1 MVEQLVLFGHPMSQ
15 PSRSVQTFLEVS
27 KLKYELK
34 EVNIFAGEH
43 LKRSFRAIN
52 PHQEIPVLV
61 HQGFH
66 LWESPAIVQYLSE
79 KFNIDNSYFP
89 KNPEQRAKIVSY
101 LHWHHEHVRRPI
113 VTYMK
118 KKVLFPMILGKP
130 EPTKDQEEKLKSKMN
145 EVLASLEWLLQSSQF
160 LARSQNVT
168 IADVF
173 AFNEIINASLV
184 ELNIAKFPNLMR
196 WFEDVAAIPELQK
209 VCGSLISDYRE
220 FIRKP
225 KL

>member
-1 MVEQLVLFGHPMSQ
+1 MVELVLFSNPMSQ
-15 PSRSVQTFLEVS
+15 PSRSVQTFLEIS

-34 EVNIFAGEH
+34 EVNIFAGDH

-52 PHQEIPVLV
+52 PHQEIPVLL
-61 HQGFH
+61 HQGFYI
-66 LWESPAIVQYLSE
+66 WESPAIVQYLSE
-79 KFNIDNSYFP
+79 KFDIDNSYFP

-113 VTYMK
+113 VNYMK
-118 KKVLFPMILGKP
+118 KKVIYPMVLGKP
-130 EPTKDQEEKLKSKMN
+130 EPSKVQEDKLKTKMN
-145 EVLASLEWLLQSSQF
+145 EVLISLEWLLQSSQF
-160 LARSQNVT
+160 LARSENVT

-173 AFNEIINASLV
+173 AFNEIISASLV
-184 ELNIAKFPNLMR
+184 ELNIAKFPRLMS
-196 WFEDVAAIPELQK
+196 WFEKVAAIPELLR

-220 FIRKP
+220 FISKP